1 MISSNTEGTE
11 IITGNIN
18 NYNNHNDDNNIII
31 TTVTTTIIYLLLY
44 GRNDRIS
51 YAAKASF
58 YIFVVLMH
66 IHEGATVNF

>member
-31 TTVTTTIIYLLLY
+31 TTVTTIIYLFY
-44 GRNDRIS
+44 MVGMTRIS

-66 IHEGATVNF
+66 IHEGAIVNF